1 MTVEFVGHACFL
13 ITLASGKVI
22 VMDPYRPNAFGGAL
36 KYRALTTPVDYALVS
51 HHHADH
57 DGVKD
62 VPGSPQVLDTPGSH
76 KTPDFTAV
84 GIPTF
89 HDKSGGKERGPNI
102 VFALDAEGL
111 RVVHLGDL
119 GHLLSEEQVKEL
131 RPVSVLLVPVG
142 GHFTIDAKEAW
153 QVVEALQPKVVIPM
167 HYKTPAV
174 DFPIAGVEEFLKIA
188 EAHGVPV
195 KRYPEGR
202 VTLSEQDLPE
212 TTEVWVLSPTHMP

>member
-22 VMDPYRPNAFGGAL
+22 VMDPYRPGAFGGAI
-36 KYRALTTPVDYALVS
+36 KYRALTTPADYVFVS

-62 VPGSPQVLDTPGSH
+62 VPGTPQVIQTPGEH
-76 KTPDFTAV
+76 RTKDFVAV
-84 GIPTF
+84 GLSTF
-89 HDKSGGKERGPNI
+89 HDEVKGKKRGPNI

-119 GHLLSEEQVKEL
+119 GHTLDSSQIQEL

-153 QVVEALQPKVVIPM
+153 KIVEALEPRVVIPM

-174 DFPIAGVEEFLKIA
+174 DFPIAGVEDFLKIA
-188 EAHGVPV
+188 EAHGVTV
-195 KRYPEGR
+195 RRFPEGK
-202 VTLSEQDLPE
+202 VNLPPLPE
-212 TTEVWVLSPTHMP
+212 RMEVWVLSPTHMP

>member
-1 MTVEFVGHACFL
+1 MTIEFVGHACFL

-36 KYRALTTPVDYALVS
+36 KYRALTRPADYVFVS

-62 VPGSPQVLDTPGSH
+62 VPGNPQVIQTPGEH
-76 KTPDFTAV
+76 RTGDFVAV
-84 GIPTF
+84 GLSTF
-89 HDKSGGKERGPNI
+89 HDTAKGKERGPNI
-102 VFALDAEGL
+102 VFAVDVEGL

-119 GHLLSEEQVKEL
+119 GHPLDSAQVQEL

-142 GHFTIDAKEAW
+142 GHFTIDAETAW
-153 QVVEALQPKVVIPM
+153 KIVEALKARVVIPM

-174 DFPIAGVEEFLKIA
+174 DFPIAGVETFLKIA

-195 KRYPEGR
+195 KRFPDGR
-202 VTLSEQDLPE
+202 VEVPPLPE
-212 TTEVWVLSPTHMP
+212 RMEVWVLSPTHMP